1 VIDVN
6 LHGVFYCLKEG
17 LEIMKRQGCGSIIN
31 IASIFGLTVADPAII
46 SVPPYV
52 ASKFAVVGLTKEAA
66 AEYGQYGVQ
75 VNAIAPGFHVGT
87 RLGQDASS
95 PARPVAERPS
105 PQSAL
110 AARTPLRR
118 TGEPRELKALLLY
131 LASDSSAFVTG
142 QVIAQDGGWT
152 IW

>member
-1 VIDVN
+1 MN

-17 LEIMKRQGCGSIIN
+17 LEIMKRQGSGSIIN

-66 AEYGQYGVQ
+66 AEYGQYGVR
-75 VNAIAPGFHVGT
+75 VNAIAPGFHLGT
-87 RLGQDASS
+87 GLGQDAS
-95 PARPVAERPS
+95 ARSSQPVPRPS
-105 PQSAL
+105 AQSPL
-110 AARTPLRR
+110 VARTPLKR
-118 TGEPRELKALLLY
+118 TGEPKELKGLLLY

>member
-1 VIDVN
+1 
-6 LHGVFYCLKEG
+6 
-17 LEIMKRQGCGSIIN
+17 MKRQGSGSVIN

-46 SVPPYV
+46 LVPPYV

-66 AEYGQYGVQ
+66 AEYGQYGVR
-75 VNAIAPGFHVGT
+75 VNAIAPGFHLGT
-87 RLGQDASS
+87 GLGQDGSA
-95 PARPVAERPS
+95 RPS
-105 PQSAL
+105 PPAPGPSIQSPL
-110 AARTPLRR
+110 AARTPLKR
-118 TGEPRELKALLLY
+118 TEELKGLLLY